1 MKENTQVTLPPIA
14 ILGAGSMARAILAG
28 LLAPHVQI
36 EGNVRV
42 TNRSVESA
50 AHFDAEP
57 RVQAWSTEENAEA
70 NREAV
75 RGAGIVLVAV
85 KPAMVPDLLDE
96 ISQDLEPGA
105 IVVSVAAGV
114 STATMEAH
122 LPQHVAVVRTMP
134 NTPAKVGMAV
144 TGVAAGSRA
153 TAEQAQ
159 LVCDMFTTV
168 GEVITLPETQID
180 ALGSISG
187 SGPAYVYY
195 LIEQLTAVAIDH
207 GFTPKQAELMVQQ
220 TFRGAVELLAATGE
234 EPRELRR
241 QVTSPKGTTER
252 AIAVFDES
260 DIRSIF
266 LKGTQAAIARS
277 EEIARGL

>member
-1 MKENTQVTLPPIA
+1 
-14 ILGAGSMARAILAG
+14 MARAILAG
-28 LLAPHVQI
+28 LLAPHVRFDGQ
-36 EGNVRV
+36 VHV
-42 TNRSVESA
+42 TNRSASSA
-50 AHFDAEP
+50 AVFYGEP
-57 RVQAWSTEENAEA
+57 RVTAWATEATPEA

-96 ISQDLEPGA
+96 IAEDLAPGA

-114 STATMEAH
+114 STTTMESH
-122 LPQHVAVVRTMP
+122 LPENIAVVRTMP

-144 TGVAAGSRA
+144 TGIAAGSRA
-153 TAEQAQ
+153 SAEQAA
-159 LVCDMFTTV
+159 LVCDMFSTV
-168 GEVITLPETQID
+168 GDVLTLPESQID

-195 LIEQLTAVAIDH
+195 FIEQLTAVAQEH
-207 GFTPKQAELMVQQ
+207 GFTAEQAQIMVQQ
-220 TFRGAVELLAATGE
+220 TFRGALELMAQTGE
-234 EPRELRR
+234 DPTELRR

-252 AIAVFDES
+252 AIAAFADS
-260 DIRSIF
+260 DIRGIM
-266 LKGTQAAIARS
+266 LKATEAAIARS